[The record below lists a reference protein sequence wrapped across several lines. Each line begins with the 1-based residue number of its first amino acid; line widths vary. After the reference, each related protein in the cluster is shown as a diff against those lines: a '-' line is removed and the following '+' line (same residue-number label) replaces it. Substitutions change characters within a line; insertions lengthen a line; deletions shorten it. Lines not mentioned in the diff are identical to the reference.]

1 MNNNKKAKR
10 SGLAKQ
16 LSPLLAWEW
25 SVVGVVSS
33 LRSRAVAAVAK
44 LRRAVVQR

>member
-1 MNNNKKAKR
+1 MNKKKAKR
-10 SGLAKQ
+10 PGLGKQ
-16 LSPLLAWEW
+16 LSPLFAWDW

-33 LRSRAVAAVAK
+33 LRLRAVAAVAK